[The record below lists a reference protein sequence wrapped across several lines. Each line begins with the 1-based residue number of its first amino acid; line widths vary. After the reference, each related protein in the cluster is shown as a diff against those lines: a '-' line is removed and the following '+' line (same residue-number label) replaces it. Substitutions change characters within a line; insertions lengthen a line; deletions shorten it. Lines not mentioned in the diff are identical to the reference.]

1 MEDIK
6 TKLTEVKRRREILEN
21 LREEKIKLETEF
33 RVKNRGLFDNII
45 QLSDELNESE
55 TSVRDIA
62 VEEYKKTGEKKLS
75 YGIGI
80 RVSNLFEYEE
90 EKAFNWC
97 MEHKMALKLDN
108 KAFEKTLKSG
118 ALKIPEFVSEKE
130 KVTATI
136 PSKIDVD

>member
-1 MEDIK
+1 MIDIK
-6 TKLTEVKRRREILEN
+6 TKLTEVKRQRNILEGM
-21 LREEKIKLETEF
+21 REEKIKIETEF
-33 RVKNRGLFDNII
+33 REKNKGLFNDIM
-45 QLSDELNESE
+45 QLSDDLIETE
-55 TSVRDIA
+55 TSVRDLA

-80 RVSNLFEYEE
+80 RVSNSFDYEE
-90 EKAFNWC
+90 GKAFDWC

-108 KAFEKTLKSG
+108 RAFEKTLKSG

-136 PSKIDVD
+136 PSNIEVD